1 MQSLQRPDLIDM
13 GRKFHAATGHA
24 SRFDEAA
31 FCVAL
36 DQIEAQGGLF
46 TSKRGMI
53 GGVIAPM
60 WCAPDWKAAV
70 ELFWWAEDGQG
81 LRLLRRF
88 EQWARDMGAQ
98 EIRMTTLAAMPEA
111 ERALRHYE
119 RAETS
124 WTRAVLPP
132 AQDKD

>member
-1 MQSLQRPDLIDM
+1 MQSLPGRDDLIDM
-13 GRKFHAATGHA
+13 GRKFHAATGHP
-24 SRFDEAA
+24 SA
-31 FCVAL
+31 FSADAFETML

-46 TSKRGMI
+46 TSARGMI

-98 EIRMTTLAAMPEA
+98 EIRMTTLAAMPDA
-111 ERALRHYE
+111 ERALRGYQ
-119 RAETS
+119 RTETS
-124 WTRAVLPP
+124 WTRFCAS
-132 AQDKD
+132 QEKE